1 MFDGW
6 YSSLDNLKLIRN
18 CGWVWLTRLKSNRLV
33 NKDREGTRAAG
44 ARPSRRPA
52 DVWLTGFGLV
62 KVFGIATPDGAPRIG
77 PPTIWG

>member
-1 MFDGW
+1 M
-6 YSSLDNLKLIRN
+6 
-18 CGWVWLTRLKSNRLV
+18 
-33 NKDREGTRAAG
+33 NKDREGTRALEHTTIAATG
-44 ARPSRRPA
+44 T